1 MCWRGFLLSD
11 NPPSPGKAYENKSYY
26 LQTKNASK
34 LKTGLKGN
42 LCFCYLGVP
51 NHTHQRRRF
60 FYLVGL
66 KRFYFFISDCNCL
79 LYKWNISSSSF
90 AKPLKRVTMAAF
102 TSSMVVISFYH
113 EWRIFRFPN
122 SISTYALASN
132 PPCISIPATPAFI
145 SCLAARNAS

>member
-11 NPPSPGKAYENKSYY
+11 NPPSPGKAYENKSCY

-42 LCFCYLGVP
+42 LWFCYLGVP

-66 KRFYFFISDCNCL
+66 KRFYIFTSNCNCL
-79 LYKWNISSSSF
+79 LFQWNISSSSF

-113 EWRIFRFPN
+113 EWRIFSFHSFWDDAFPVFGL
-122 SISTYALASN
+122 YV
-132 PPCISIPATPAFI
+132 
-145 SCLAARNAS
+145 